1 MESLIISFNAI
12 VPMFL
17 IIAIGYTF
25 KSIGWITPA
34 EVKRFNKIV
43 FHTFMSAMLFR
54 SIYNSDLSK
63 LMDPGY
69 LIFVLVSVMITFVI
83 AVLAVL
89 PLEKD
94 GAKRGAMIHAAYRSN
109 YILLGTPIVAALTS
123 DGDTGMAAVVASI
136 TIPLYTILA
145 VIMLEYFRSGKL
157 RLNGMLKSLAKN
169 PLIIASVAG
178 IIVKIAG
185 IQLPGVLESV
195 VSKLNSAASPVAL
208 LLLGAS
214 FDWKQVASER
224 RNIAISTVL
233 RLVIFPAVMLTA
245 GAIIGYRGVEF
256 VTLIP
261 LFASP
266 TAVNTFNMD
275 QEMGADLN
283 IASGAIAISTAL
295 SFVTLFIWVSLF
307 KHLGMI

>member
-1 MESLIISFNAI
+1 
-12 VPMFL
+12 MFL
-17 IIAIGYTF
+17 IIAIGYIF
-25 KSIGWITPA
+25 KSAGWITPA

-43 FHTFMSAMLFR
+43 FHTFMPAMLFS
-54 SIYNSDLSK
+54 SIYNSDLSR
-63 LMDPGY
+63 LVNPGY
-69 LIFVLVSVMITFVI
+69 LVFVLVSVSLTFVI
-83 AVLAVL
+83 AALTVL

-109 YILLGTPIVAALTS
+109 YILLGTPIVAALTA
-123 DGDTGMAAVVASI
+123 DGDTGMAAVVAGV
-136 TIPLYTILA
+136 TVPLYTVLA
-145 VIMLEYFRSGKL
+145 VIMLEYFRSG
-157 RLNGMLKSLAKN
+157 RFRINGMLKSLVKN

-185 IQLPGVLESV
+185 IRLPVALESA
-195 VSKLNSAASPVAL
+195 VSKLSSAASPVAL

-214 FDWKQVASER
+214 FDWKQVAGEK

-233 RLVIFPAVMLTA
+233 RLVVFPALMLTA
-245 GAIIGYRGVEF
+245 GAVIGYRGTEF

-283 IASGAIAISTAL
+283 IASGAIAASTAL
-295 SFVTLFIWVSLF
+295 SFVTMFIWISLF
-307 KHLGMI
+307 KHLGMF

>member
-25 KSIGWITPA
+25 KSIRWITPA

-208 LLLGAS
+208 LLGAS

-307 KHLGMI
+307 KHLGMF

>member
-1 MESLIISFNAI
+1 
-12 VPMFL
+12 
-17 IIAIGYTF
+17 
-25 KSIGWITPA
+25 
-34 EVKRFNKIV
+34 
-43 FHTFMSAMLFR
+43 
-54 SIYNSDLSK
+54 
-63 LMDPGY
+63 
-69 LIFVLVSVMITFVI
+69 
-83 AVLAVL
+83 
-89 PLEKD
+89 
-94 GAKRGAMIHAAYRSN
+94 
-109 YILLGTPIVAALTS
+109 
-123 DGDTGMAAVVASI
+123 
-136 TIPLYTILA
+136 
-145 VIMLEYFRSGKL
+145 MLEYFRSGKL

-214 FDWKQVASER
+214 FDWKQVTSER

-307 KHLGMI
+307 KHLGMF

>member
-157 RLNGMLKSLAKN
+157 RLNGMLKSLAK
-169 PLIIASVAG
+169 
-178 IIVKIAG
+178 
-185 IQLPGVLESV
+185 
-195 VSKLNSAASPVAL
+195 
-208 LLLGAS
+208 
-214 FDWKQVASER
+214 
-224 RNIAISTVL
+224 T
-233 RLVIFPAVMLTA
+233 RL
-245 GAIIGYRGVEF
+245 
-256 VTLIP
+256 
-261 LFASP
+261 
-266 TAVNTFNMD
+266 
-275 QEMGADLN
+275 
-283 IASGAIAISTAL
+283 
-295 SFVTLFIWVSLF
+295 
-307 KHLGMI
+307 

>member
-1 MESLIISFNAI
+1 MESLTISFNAI

-17 IIAIGYTF
+17 IIAIGCAF
-25 KSIGWITPA
+25 KSAGWITPD

-43 FHTFMSAMLFR
+43 FHSFMPAMLFQ
-54 SIYNSDLSK
+54 SIYGSELSK
-63 LMDPGY
+63 LIDPGY
-69 LIFVLVSVMITFVI
+69 LAFVLLSVTVTFII
-83 AVLAVL
+83 AILAVL

-123 DGDTGMAAVVASI
+123 DGDTGMAAVVASV
-136 TIPLYTILA
+136 TIPLYTVLA
-145 VIMLEYFRSGKL
+145 VIMLEYFRNGRL
-157 RLNGMLKSLAKN
+157 RPGGMLRSLAKN
-169 PLIIASVAG
+169 PLIIASLAG

-185 IQLPGVLESV
+185 IRLPGVLES
-195 VSKLNSAASPVAL
+195 AASPAAL

-214 FDWKQVASER
+214 FDWKQVAGER
-224 RNIAISTVL
+224 RNILISTAL

-245 GAIIGYRGVEF
+245 GALIGYRGVEF

-283 IASGAIAISTAL
+283 IASGAIAVSTAL
-295 SFVTLFIWVSLF
+295 SFVTLFIWISLF
-307 KHLGMI
+307 KYLGMF

>member
-266 TAVNTFNMD
+266 TAVNTFNM
-275 QEMGADLN
+275 GADLN

-307 KHLGMI
+307 KHLGMF

>member
-1 MESLIISFNAI
+1 
-12 VPMFL
+12 MFL

-43 FHTFMSAMLFR
+43 FHTFMPAMLFK

-63 LMDPGY
+63 LMNPGY
-69 LIFVLVSVMITFVI
+69 LIFVLVSVVITFVI

-169 PLIIASVAG
+169 PLIIASMAG

-195 VSKLNSAASPVAL
+195 VSKLNSAASPAA

-295 SFVTLFIWVSLF
+295 SFVTLFIWISLF
-307 KHLGMI
+307 KHLGMF

>member
-94 GAKRGAMIHAAYRSN
+94 GAKIHAAYRSN

-307 KHLGMI
+307 KHLGMF